1 MKPASKGRR
10 GLGLQLGDKPRGL
23 RFPPLGLAVG
33 LPVRPRART
42 IRVDVS
48 DRAAVAVHWARTPR
62 RPAEQ
67 HHVEGVALE
76 QERARVRAC
85 TPLASREEH
94 VAKAGHVASRETLS
108 CRVGGRDVG
117 ALEEGCTE
125 ALGCRVATQT
135 TREPARKAG
144 LNRRLGG
151 ATGHVESPSTSWQAS
166 YGATCDGATH
176 RGVATRYPHP
186 SGTWEPKD
194 AARAESCH
202 SCAVPCCVDTGGRR
216 DRACRPMWT
225 ASGSWPCAWCVRPPW
240 WTETRTQSG
249 EGGSSGL
256 TRTP

>member
-10 GLGLQLGDKPRGL
+10 GLGCCSRVTGHGA
-23 RFPPLGLAVG
+23 FPSLPIGLAVG

-48 DRAAVAVHWARTPR
+48 DRAAVAVHWARAPR

-94 VAKAGHVASRETLS
+94 VAKAGHVAPRETLS

-125 ALGCRVATQT
+125 ALGCRIATQT

-144 LNRRLGG
+144 LKKAAWR
-151 ATGHVESPSTSWQAS
+151 S
-166 YGATCDGATH
+166 YGAC
-176 RGVATRYPHP
+176 R
-186 SGTWEPKD
+186 
-194 AARAESCH
+194 
-202 SCAVPCCVDTGGRR
+202 VPFEEL
-216 DRACRPMWT
+216 
-225 ASGSWPCAWCVRPPW
+225 AS
-240 WTETRTQSG
+240 
-249 EGGSSGL
+249 
-256 TRTP
+256 

>member
-10 GLGLQLGDKPRGL
+10 GLGLQPGDRPRGL
-23 RFPPLGLAVG
+23 PLPPFGRPVG

-76 QERARVRAC
+76 QKRARVRAR

-94 VAKAGHVASRETLS
+94 VAKTGHVASRETLS

-135 TREPARKAG
+135 TREPAQKAG
-144 LNRRLGG
+144 LKRLLGG
-151 ATGHVESPSTSWQAS
+151 ATGHVGSPPRSWQAI
-166 YGATCDGATH
+166 YGATCYGATH
-176 RGVATRYPHP
+176 RGVATHYPHP

-194 AARAESCH
+194 ATRAESCH
-202 SCAVPCCVDTGGRR
+202 SCAVPRCVDTGGRR

-225 ASGSWPCAWCVRPPW
+225 ASGWWPSRVVRPSAVADRNPN
-240 WTETRTQSG
+240 TIRSG
-249 EGGSSGL
+249 GQAAD
-256 TRTP
+256 

>member
-76 QERARVRAC
+76 QERARVRARA
-85 TPLASREEH
+85 PLASREEH
-94 VAKAGHVASRETLS
+94 VAEAGHVASRETLS

-144 LNRRLGG
+144 L
-151 ATGHVESPSTSWQAS
+151 
-166 YGATCDGATH
+166 
-176 RGVATRYPHP
+176 
-186 SGTWEPKD
+186 KK
-194 AARAESCH
+194 AAWRSN
-202 SCAVPCCVDTGGRR
+202 G
-216 DRACRPMWT
+216 ACRVPFEEL
-225 ASGSWPCAWCVRPPW
+225 AS
-240 WTETRTQSG
+240 
-249 EGGSSGL
+249 
-256 TRTP
+256 